1 MKWPSINWGY
11 YPKIGRWHPE
21 IVIYSRQ
28 FQVGFAITHWGAIAL
43 DLHLG
48 FIRLAIWHEFPEVA
62 EFQPYHTAELEEPEW
77 DHAGCFACHGT
88 KTITLE
94 PMHHSTPC
102 WYTKESSEA
111 LRKLL
116 EEKKAKE
123 QPDEGQ
129 M

>member
-21 IVIYSRQ
+21 IAIASRV
-28 FQVGFAITHWGAIAL
+28 FHVGFGVSYWGSL
-43 DLHLG
+43 DIGLHLG
-48 FIRLAIWHEFPEVA
+48 PVRLAIWQESKEMA
-62 EFQPYHTAELEEPEW
+62 EFQPYHMAELEEW

-88 KTITLE
+88 KAITLE

-123 QPDEGQ
+123 QPDEQ
-129 M
+129 ADH